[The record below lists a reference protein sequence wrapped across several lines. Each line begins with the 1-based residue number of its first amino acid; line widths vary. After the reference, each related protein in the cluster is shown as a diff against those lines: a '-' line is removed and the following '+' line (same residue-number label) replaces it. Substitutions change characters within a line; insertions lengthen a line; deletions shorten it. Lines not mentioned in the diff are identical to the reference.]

1 MAHEDEEVG
10 MIPPVELTLSSSQKV
25 TVRNDCGSHRC
36 LHLSDLGSP
45 DIGRGRR
52 KMKPN
57 DWREPQTEVGS
68 PSPQRKE
75 NTKKKGVFGQVSWQ
89 TDDSHFT
96 PG

>member
-10 MIPPVELTLSSSQKV
+10 MIPPPVELTLSSSQKV

-68 PSPQRKE
+68 PSPQRKKD
-75 NTKKKGVFGQVSWQ
+75 KKKGSFWTSLVADGR
-89 TDDSHFT
+89 
-96 PG
+96 